1 MVCPM
6 VVPKNLANLELSSHS
21 THTHAIQVVVGI
33 QVIVGIQPM
42 VDIIGCIQAIL
53 GDSASSRDTASLIL
67 GLATEDMIILVSSIN
82 YPGRLIL

>member
-1 MVCPM
+1 M
-6 VVPKNLANLELSSHS
+6 VVPKNLANLALRSQS

-33 QVIVGIQPM
+33 QVIVGIHPM
-42 VDIIGCIQAIL
+42 VGIIGCIQAIL
-53 GDSASSRDTASLIL
+53 GNSASPRDTARLIP